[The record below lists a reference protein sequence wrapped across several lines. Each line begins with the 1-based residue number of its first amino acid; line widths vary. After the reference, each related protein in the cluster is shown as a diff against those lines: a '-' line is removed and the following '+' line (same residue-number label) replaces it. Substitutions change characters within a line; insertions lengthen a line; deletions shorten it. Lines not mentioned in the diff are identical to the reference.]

1 MERKFKENSFH
12 DNGFY
17 SCFALKK
24 LGKKRLPSVIS
35 SSTVTI
41 TYSKLSSYPRFDF
54 KEQFNIRNHG

>member
-24 LGKKRLPSVIS
+24 LGKKQLPSVIS

-41 TYSKLSSYPRFDF
+41 TYSKPSPSSCPRFDF
-54 KEQFNIRNHG
+54 E